1 MPPAKE
7 AALAVQWQGACPAS
21 APRWCAVALAAT
33 RVMMAACRCSSEWQL
48 AMVEP
53 MAEAPPAKAAPMA
66 RVALA
71 MFDPTARAAPA
82 KAMAESAMVLAAG
95 SAAVSSELGRGV

>member
-1 MPPAKE
+1 
-7 AALAVQWQGACPAS
+7 
-21 APRWCAVALAAT
+21 
-33 RVMMAACRCSSEWQL
+33 
-48 AMVEP
+48 
-53 MAEAPPAKAAPMA
+53 MA

-71 MFDPTARAAPA
+71 MFDPMARAAPA